1 MKSFTPVLHIVPQH
15 IKRLITHSNAVFL
28 NTGHGVIVVHVWFS
42 TNYMR
47 PPSLLP
53 DAVDVPRLN
62 VGSNIQTKDRNVN
75 GEKGNLIRRGRLTK
89 QAIPIIKLAL
99 LPIQTPRI

>member
-53 DAVDVPRLN
+53 DTVDIPRSN
-62 VGSNIQTKDRNVN
+62 VRSYIQTKDWNVD
-75 GEKGNLIRRGRLTK
+75 GEKGNLISCGRFTE
-89 QAIPIIKLAL
+89 
-99 LPIQTPRI
+99 